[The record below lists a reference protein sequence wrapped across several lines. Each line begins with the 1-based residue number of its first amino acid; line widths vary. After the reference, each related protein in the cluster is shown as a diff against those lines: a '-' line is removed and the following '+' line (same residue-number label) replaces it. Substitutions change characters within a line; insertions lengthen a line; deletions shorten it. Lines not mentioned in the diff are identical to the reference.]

1 MSKWYGISNYNNKFE
16 KKTVITQT
24 KIIFVIILVISL
36 AIFLVPITTYMQLEY
51 LPSTNKYSEKN
62 NSLYVKVANQNQK
75 SETAFAE
82 NISTDA
88 KNNNSA
94 SDVIKRTSNNSNLQ
108 LWIDKLSNIKIR
120 FSHFP
125 PYPFVGNNT
134 QLSFKVT
141 DLKTDK
147 PLEIIHVHVFIIKNV
162 TANFSKTGGAVNK
175 NDFLTFDNIETSNGA
190 FSLMYKFE
198 QEGTHQIIVK
208 LNTKDGKVSLVSFG
222 LPVLIQE

>member
-1 MSKWYGISNYNNKFE
+1 M
-16 KKTVITQT
+16 ITQT
-24 KIIFVIILVISL
+24 KIIFVTILVISL
-36 AIFLVPITTYMQLEY
+36 SAFLVPITAYMQLY
-51 LPSTNKYSEKN
+51 LLSTNKYSEKN
-62 NSLYVKVANQNQK
+62 NSIYVKVANQNQK

-82 NISTDA
+82 NTSTST
-88 KNNNSA
+88 KINNSA
-94 SDVIKRTSNNSNLQ
+94 NYVVKRTNDISNLQ

-125 PYPFVGNNT
+125 PYPFVGNNI

-147 PLEIIHVHVFIIKNV
+147 PLEIIHAHIFIIKNV
-162 TANFSKTGGAVNK
+162 TANFNKSGGAVSK
-175 NDFLTFDNIETSNGA
+175 NDFLTFDNVETSNGA

-198 QEGTHQIIVK
+198 QEGTHQIIIK
-208 LNTKDGKVSLVSFG
+208 LNTNDGRVSLVSFG

>member
-1 MSKWYGISNYNNKFE
+1 MILNL
-16 KKTVITQT
+16 
-24 KIIFVIILVISL
+24 LVISL
-36 AIFLVPITTYMQLEY
+36 AIFLVPITAYMQLEY

-62 NSLYVKVANQNQK
+62 NSLYVKVANQSQK

-82 NISTDA
+82 NTSTGA
-88 KNNNSA
+88 KYNNSA

-141 DLKTDK
+141 DLKTD
-147 PLEIIHVHVFIIKNV
+147 
-162 TANFSKTGGAVNK
+162 
-175 NDFLTFDNIETSNGA
+175 
-190 FSLMYKFE
+190 
-198 QEGTHQIIVK
+198 
-208 LNTKDGKVSLVSFG
+208 
-222 LPVLIQE
+222 